1 MFSFLSFTVAVNTLD
16 AQAQIIG
23 ADFPFLVAAALTGF
37 FATVLMTITIMLIRV
52 VGNVHMSIP
61 LMLGS
66 MVFPNAG
73 MAWQRRIGMTM
84 HLMIGSLY
92 GLVFGLFVQNE
103 LFFDLNGLSGMIF
116 GVILW
121 SFMMFVVL
129 PMRGLGFFGMAGDKR
144 IWVTVLV
151 GYLVYGISW
160 VFLLPLIFLN

>member
-1 MFSFLSFTVAVNTLD
+1 MFSFLSFAVSNLD

-23 ADFPFLVAAALTGF
+23 ADFPFLVAAVLTGF

-52 VGNVHMSIP
+52 IGHVHMSMP

-84 HLMIGSLY
+84 HLMIGSFY
-92 GLVFGLFVQNE
+92 GLVFGLFLQNE
-103 LFFDLNGLSGMIF
+103 IFFELSGLSGVIF
-116 GVILW
+116 GLILW
-121 SFMMFVVL
+121 AFMMVVVL
-129 PMRGLGFFGMAGDKR
+129 PMRGMGFFGMAGDKR
-144 IWVTVLV
+144 VWVTALV
-151 GYLVYGISW
+151 GHLVYGISL